1 MQMDID
7 YKAIG
12 RNIKRVRT
20 RREITQGQV
29 AEALG
34 FSENYYGR
42 VERGEEKPS
51 LERLFELCYLFSTP
65 IEEFFEGS
73 YDMSKFAEP
82 PAATDYV
89 AQLSEILKGHSD
101 KHKAVMVEACRM
113 IAKLDE

>member
-1 MQMDID
+1 MMGID

-20 RREITQGQV
+20 SREITQGQV
-29 AEALG
+29 AEKLG

-65 IEEFFEGS
+65 LEEFFEGS
-73 YDMSKFAEP
+73 YDKSKFSEP
-82 PAATDYV
+82 WVAADYA
-89 AQLSEILKGHSD
+89 AQLTEILKGHSD
-101 KHKAVMVEACRM
+101 AHKAAMVKACQL
-113 IAKLDE
+113 IAELDQ